1 MNFSIRLRRRMRDE
15 LGVAGLAALGLLGGA
30 ALFLFIVL
38 EPIEARNQQLETQLS
53 ARMPQDSQASDRV
66 RASAPAAKLAAFYR
80 FFETDEQTADSLARL
95 YAIGKEA
102 GVDLRSAEYRM
113 QKAGARIERYEI
125 ALPVTGSYAQ
135 IRAFLEKA
143 LLQMPVLS
151 LDQVNFKRQNAK
163 EALVHADVRLTL
175 HRVKS

>member
-1 MNFSIRLRRRMRDE
+1 MSLSTRLRRIRDE
-15 LGVAGLAALGLLGGA
+15 LGVVGLAALGLLGGA

-38 EPIEARNQQLETQLS
+38 KPLEARNQQLERQLS
-53 ARMPQDSQASDRV
+53 ARVRQDTSASNLV

-80 FFETDEQTADSLARL
+80 FFETEEQTTDSLARL

-102 GVDLRSAEYRM
+102 GVDLRSADYRM
-113 QKAGARIERYEI
+113 QKTGARIERYEI

-143 LLQMPVLS
+143 LLQIPVLS
-151 LDQVNFKRQNAK
+151 LDQVSFKRQNTK

-175 HRVKS
+175 HRVKP